1 MKECYIKQFAN
12 ILQPG
17 SDSEIQTFCS
27 RKGVEGANVFTK
39 ADVNGPST
47 RPTYRFL
54 KARGVLG
61 DISWNFAGKFI
72 VDKEGNGKSYVKS
85 IKN

>member
-1 MKECYIKQFAN
+1 
-12 ILQPG
+12 
-17 SDSEIQTFCS
+17 
-27 RKGVEGANVFTK
+27 
-39 ADVNGPST
+39 
-47 RPTYRFL
+47 L